1 MADYNQAEILKKI
14 SFFIDAQFPALYKEF
29 GPELVQLVKDYYVF
43 LETETNQSVYN
54 IRRIFEYRD
63 ISTTLSSMVIHWQ
76 RKFLNNLP
84 LKEEKVPFVVK
95 NIMDLY
101 RSKGTEQGIKLFFR
115 IFYEEDI
122 NVYYPAQKMFKASAS
137 TWRTGVFLQMFPNT
151 DRFVSKSGKEYSYL
165 NLLGKNITGSTTGA
179 KASVNK
185 ITFILLNGIIT
196 PIIYIDN
203 LQGNFI
209 KYDDILS
216 TINGETISFGK
227 VNGSLNDLIID
238 DQWSGATTGNKLGD
252 IFEVEGTYGYGGRAI
267 VTGISNDITGYVEYE
282 YIDGGFGYTVENS
295 RLLVSDQVVI
305 LTGASTT
312 TDWVQGE
319 TIGDRF
325 GNEGI
330 LTGYNDIAIGVKM
343 NAGETFDFS
352 QTPQLRRRSYGNT
365 NIFYTDITSKNS
377 SSPGVLYP
385 DGSPQDA
392 DSQVIAVIDNI
403 ENISLITDPIQPFL
417 GVSINSTN
425 YNDIPPATQAMSGT
439 ADPVT
444 LATPLNEAFDLTPFD
459 IGSVEIFRNV
469 DPGVNYTNDVWAFAQ
484 DSQMNIFDRKDQ
496 IIQLTTPA
504 AAGSFNIGDIIT
516 EANTSVTGKVRS
528 SNTQIGS
535 ITVTPYAY
543 YGFSGDNNII
553 RQNNDVFN
561 ILGVETD
568 YNSRRFGE
576 NAEINS
582 EVKFATGKIN
592 KVKIFNSGFGY
603 VDKGTAYLANNN
615 IRVAKGEI
623 NAETQGIT
631 EGYWADFKSHLNG
644 YEVDGANTYT
654 YFDSAMKI
662 QDSDYYQEYSYE
674 IRGMLGQDQ
683 YEDFLKDTM
692 HAAGTKQFG
701 KFYYQRKFAAG
712 PEDRGVKQRF
722 LRIFNDDGEST
733 SPLDIGNTQILTSDF
748 DNIYVD
754 TTLVT
759 SDNDSSA
766 GPAPGPYTIT
776 PAGNANSVNEGT
788 QLAFGVTVPNW
799 PNGTALYWIIK
810 PDSVQSDFQASS
822 GNIVMTNGSGS
833 FSINPVADST
843 TEGDETFRIELEARS
858 GTPVVSTTLYTSN
871 TFIIND
877 TSTA

>member
-29 GPELVQLVKDYYVF
+29 GPELVQLVKDYYAF

-63 ISTTLSSMVIHWQ
+63 VGTTLSSMVIHWQ
-76 RKFLNNLP
+76 RKFLADLP
-84 LKEEKVPFVVK
+84 LKEEQVPFVVK

-115 IFYEEDI
+115 IFYQEDI
-122 NVYYPAQKMFKASAS
+122 DIYYPAQKMFKPSGS
-137 TWRTGVFLQMFPNT
+137 TWRTGTFLQMFPNSNEFKSKT
-151 DRFVSKSGKEYSYL
+151 DVEYTYL
-165 NLLGKNITGSTTGA
+165 DLLGRNIVGSTTGA

-185 ITFILLNGIIT
+185 INFILLNGIIT

-203 LQGNFI
+203 LQGNFV
-209 KYDDILS
+209 KYDDVLCQL
-216 TINGETISFGK
+216 NGETVSFGK
-227 VNGSLNDLIID
+227 INGSLSAMDID
-238 DQWSGATTGNKLGD
+238 TRWSGATTGNELGD

-267 VTGISNDITGYVEYE
+267 VTEISDDITGFVEYE
-282 YIDGGFGYTVENS
+282 YLDGGFGYTVENT

-305 LTGASTT
+305 LTGSSQNTE
-312 TDWVQGE
+312 WEKGE

-330 LTGYNDIAIGVKM
+330 LTGFNEIAIGVKL
-343 NAGETFDFS
+343 NSGQTFDFS

-365 NIFYTDITSKNS
+365 DIFYTDITNKNS
-377 SSPGVLYP
+377 SSPGILYP

-392 DSQVIAVIDNI
+392 TSQVIAVIDDV
-403 ENISLITDPIQPFL
+403 ETVSLITDPIQPFV
-417 GVSINSTN
+417 GVAINSSN
-425 YNDIPPATQAMSGT
+425 YNTVPPAGQPMSGT

-459 IGSVEIFRNV
+459 IGRIDIFRNV
-469 DPGVNYTNDVWAFAQ
+469 DPGVNYTNDVWAIAQ
-484 DSQMNIFDRKDQ
+484 DSQMKIFDRKDQ

-504 AAGSFNIGDIIT
+504 AAGSFNIGETIT
-516 EANTSVTGKVRS
+516 EANTNIKGIVRS
-528 SNTQIGS
+528 SNTQVGS
-535 ITVTPYAY
+535 VTFTPYAY
-543 YGFSGDNNII
+543 YGFTGT
-553 RQNNDVFN
+553 NDVIRSNNQRFN
-561 ILGVETD
+561 VLGVERD
-568 YNSRRFGE
+568 YNSRNFGD
-576 NAEINS
+576 NADIDA
-582 EVKFATGKIN
+582 EVQFATGKVQS
-592 KVKIFNSGFGY
+592 VKIFNSGFGY
-603 VDKGTAYLANNN
+603 VDGETAYLANNG
-615 IRVAKGEI
+615 IRVAKGTI
-623 NAETQGIT
+623 SADTQGVT
-631 EGYWADFKSHLNG
+631 EGYWSDFTSHLNG
-644 YEVDGANTYT
+644 YEVDSANTYK
-654 YFDSAMKI
+654 YFDSSMKV

-674 IRGMLGQDQ
+674 IRSMLGQPV
-683 YEDFLKDTM
+683 YEDFLKDNM
-692 HAAGTKQFG
+692 HTAGSKMFG
-701 KFYYQRKFAAG
+701 KFYYQRKTAAG
-712 PEDRGVKQRF
+712 PLKAGVKQRF
-722 LRIFNDDGEST
+722 LRIFNDDGESS

-748 DNIYVD
+748 QNVYVD

-810 PDSVQSDFQASS
+810 PDTVQSDFQASS
-822 GNIVMTNGSGS
+822 GNIVMNNGSGA

-843 TEGDETFRIELEARS
+843 TEGNETFFIELEARS